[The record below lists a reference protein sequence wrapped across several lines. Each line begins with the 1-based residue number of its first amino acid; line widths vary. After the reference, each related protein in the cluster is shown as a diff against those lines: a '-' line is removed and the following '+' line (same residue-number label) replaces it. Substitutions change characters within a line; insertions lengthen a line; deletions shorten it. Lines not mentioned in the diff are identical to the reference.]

1 MIPVPDT
8 TSVSLVF
15 LRAFDANTGT
25 FIMLS
30 ILMVIFIVML
40 VSGRLPATRAVT
52 RDIALLDERIKD
64 IAVLEARIIEIETNE
79 RKLKEANAD
88 LHKVVTLIAAQ
99 NSELSGRVKT
109 LEEELRRTAEERDQL
124 KQRNGH
130 LEYMLNTLRPTAATS
145 TADGVVNA
153 PNRGLRDTL
162 VKQFST
168 AELTSLCADLNV
180 RYEDMEGDTKPA
192 KAQGIIDYFQRHDEL
207 VTLIAAVKK
216 MRPNAQVTHDF

>member
-52 RDIALLDERIKD
+52 NDIAMLR
-64 IAVLEARIIEIETNE
+64 ARVIEIEASE
-79 RKLKEANAD
+79 RKLRIDNAN
-88 LHKVVTLIAAQ
+88 LHNLVQLIASE
-99 NSELSGRVKT
+99 NSELNGRVKT
-109 LEEELRRTAEERDQL
+109 LEEELRKASDERDQL

-130 LEYMLNTLRPTAATS
+130 LEYMLNTLRPTG
-145 TADGVVNA
+145 DGVVNA
-153 PNRGLRDTL
+153 PSRGLRDTL
-162 VKQFST
+162 IKQFST
-168 AELTSLCADLNV
+168 AELTALCADLNV
-180 RYEDMEGDTKPA
+180 RYEDLDGDTKPA
-192 KAQGIIDYFQRHDEL
+192 KAIGIIDYFTRHDQL
-207 VTLIAAVKK
+207 PALIAAVKK
-216 MRPNAQVTHDF
+216 LRPNAQVSL